1 MNILNSVRDH
11 ISSFQQKEVFRF
23 CIVYLVICIGVE
35 IGLVVQYV
43 YLQQEMQAKIVQL
56 NKSRQAL
63 QAILTHYQVVQ
74 QQKNK
79 VDLALKQ
86 NKTFNIQKF
95 YQDLAQ
101 KYNVTGQSSVSFKR
115 QKLPNGYFE
124 ESLLITVSQID
135 MKTLCELLFD
145 IEQESIVYTV
155 SVDITKATVPKKI
168 NMTVSIATLRSEE

>member
-1 MNILNSVRDH
+1 MNILDSIRDR
-11 ISSFQQKEVFRF
+11 ISSFEQRELFRF
-23 CIVYLVICIGVE
+23 CLVYLVICIGVE
-35 IGLVVQYV
+35 VGLVVRYV
-43 YLQQEMQAKIVQL
+43 YLQQDMQSKIIQL

-63 QAILTHYQVVQ
+63 QTILTHYQVVQ

-95 YQDLAQ
+95 FQDLAQ
-101 KYNVTGQSSVSFKR
+101 KYNITGQSSVSFKR

-124 ESLLITVSQID
+124 ESLLITITQID
-135 MKTLCELLFD
+135 MKMLCELLFD

-155 SVDITKATVPKKI
+155 SVDITKATTPKKI
-168 NMTVSIATLRSEE
+168 NLTVSIATLRSEE

>member
-1 MNILNSVRDH
+1 MIILDSIRDR
-11 ISSFQQKEVFRF
+11 ISSFEQKELFRF
-23 CIVYLVICIGVE
+23 CVLFLVICVCVE
-35 IGLVVQYV
+35 IGIMVRHVYV
-43 YLQQEMQAKIVQL
+43 QQEMQAKVVQL

-63 QAILTHYQVVQ
+63 QTILTHYQVVQ

-95 YQDLAQ
+95 FQELAQ
-101 KYNVTGQSSVSFKR
+101 KYDVTAQSTVSFKR

-124 ESLLITVSQID
+124 ESLLVTVNQID
-135 MKTLCELLFD
+135 MRTLCEILLD

-155 SVDITKATVPKKI
+155 SVDIAKATTARKI
-168 NMTVSIATLRSEE
+168 NLTVSIATLRSEE